1 MQSAKSYIKDTSNFL
16 RKLNDLGKLPE
27 NAILVTPY
35 VVGLYPSIPHVD
47 RLEPLSAK
55 SEEREDRS
63 IATEDLLEMARFVL
77 KIRNRLFDNTKRET
91 LGLAKIY

>member
-35 VVGLYPSIPHVD
+35 AVGLYPSIPHVD

-77 KIRNRLFDNTKRET
+77 KNKFFEFDSNIKQ
-91 LGLAKIY
+91 

>member
-27 NAILVTPY
+27 NAILVTPS

-77 KIRNRLFDNTKRET
+77 KNKFFEFDSNIKQ
-91 LGLAKIY
+91 

>member
-1 MQSAKSYIKDTSNFL
+1 MQFAKSYIKDTSNFL

-77 KIRNRLFDNTKRET
+77 KNKFFEFDSNIKQ
-91 LGLAKIY
+91 

>member
-16 RKLNDLGKLPE
+16 RKLDDLGKLPE

-77 KIRNRLFDNTKRET
+77 KNMFFEFDSNIKQ
-91 LGLAKIY
+91 

>member
-55 SEEREDRS
+55 SEERKDRS

-77 KIRNRLFDNTKRET
+77 KNKFFEFDSNIKQ
-91 LGLAKIY
+91 